1 MEYPS
6 LQLMEEYLLWTFFTV
21 KPNILEE
28 PGLLWR
34 TLSMIKY
41 STGGQAKHARG
52 TVVKPLELLVVP
64 LVEIC
69 PGGRSSQFKAD
80 LEGFRNLLSGFCFNC
95 CLAVNIPST
104 QSGWQI
110 PKSE

>member
-1 MEYPS
+1 
-6 LQLMEEYLLWTFFTV
+6 
-21 KPNILEE
+21 
-28 PGLLWR
+28 
-34 TLSMIKY
+34 MIKY

-52 TVVKPLELLVVP
+52 TVAKPLELLVVP

-95 CLAVNIPST
+95 CLAVNNIPST